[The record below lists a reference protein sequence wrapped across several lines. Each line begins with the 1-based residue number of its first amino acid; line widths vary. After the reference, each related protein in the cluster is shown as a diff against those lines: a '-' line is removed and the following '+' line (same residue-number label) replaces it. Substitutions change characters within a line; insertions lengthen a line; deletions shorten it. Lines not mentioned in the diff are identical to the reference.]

1 MIPIGFLIIVFGIL
15 LIMSQKYVKDSSIK
29 KYLDQY
35 LWTKIIFAL
44 FVLSI
49 GVTSINNLI
58 AQNLLVFPLG
68 ILSSLWMD
76 LAFTFVLLHSSLA
89 LGNKNTG
96 ILFILSLF
104 FGFFSEFLGVK
115 YGLIFGHYYYNLP
128 PFFFGAVPLMTPIS
142 WAIIIYMC
150 YGVTNF
156 ILQSAGGDKPN
167 LRDNRVNLF
176 IMIIVLSS
184 IDGLIAMNLDMIID
198 PIAALPGVEAWVWIG
213 GGPYFAVPISNFIGW
228 FMVTFVATFIFR
240 FYESL
245 SNKTEIQK
253 DMSLFTYIP
262 AVYFLYFLEH
272 ATFAMKNGSHIEI
285 VLIGVA
291 AMLPFILIS
300 ILLFLNKHYKE
311 NNENK

>member
-1 MIPIGFLIIVFGIL
+1 MIPIGFLIIGFGIL
-15 LIMSQKYVKDSSIK
+15 LIMLQKYIKDSSISIN
-29 KYLDQY
+29 KYLDQC

-44 FVLSI
+44 FTLSI
-49 GVTSINNLI
+49 GVTSINNLT

-68 ILSSLWMD
+68 TLSSLWMH
-76 LAFTFVLLHSSLA
+76 LAFTFVLLHSSLT
-89 LGNKNTG
+89 LGNRKTVL
-96 ILFILSLF
+96 LFTLSLF
-104 FGFFSEFLGVK
+104 LGFFSEYLGVK
-115 YGLIFGHYYYNLP
+115 YGLIFGQYYYNLP
-128 PFFFGAVPLMTPIS
+128 SFFFGSVPLMTPIS

-156 ILQSAGGDKPN
+156 ILQCAGGNKSN
-167 LRDNRVNLF
+167 FRNSRLHLF

-198 PIAALPGVEAWVWIG
+198 PIAVLPGVEAWVWIG

-245 SNKTEIQK
+245 SKKTEIQK
-253 DMSLFTYIP
+253 DISLFTYIP
-262 AVYFLYFLEH
+262 ALYFLSFLEH
-272 ATFAMKNGSHIEI
+272 ATFAIKNGNHIEI

-291 AMLPFILIS
+291 SMFPFILIS
-300 ILLFLNKHYKE
+300 ILLFLSKRYR
-311 NNENK
+311 